1 MKKHIKAELL
11 MLKQNGLATQ
21 NYKQKLN
28 RLIDSPTITFDDWRK
43 TGTFCNGSDISK
55 MYNLGTLSTHVVRY
69 AGGIVIECDH
79 LYKDEKKPKIFENS
93 NSEKGAEITEPE
105 MFEEP
110 NLEEDFEIPAFLRK
124 QKN

>member
-43 TGTFCNGSDISK
+43 QGPFVMALTYLKCT
-55 MYNLGTLSTHVVRY
+55 TL
-69 AGGIVIECDH
+69 E
-79 LYKDEKKPKIFENS
+79 LYQP
-93 NSEKGAEITEPE
+93 T
-105 MFEEP
+105 
-110 NLEEDFEIPAFLRK
+110 
-124 QKN
+124 

>member
-21 NYKQKLN
+21 KYKQKLN

-79 LYKDEKKPKIFENS
+79 VYKDNTWTERKPIYTFQGYKATSLKEVEKVAWEQMNNETVINNQQKI
-93 NSEKGAEITEPE
+93 
-105 MFEEP
+105 
-110 NLEEDFEIPAFLRK
+110 
-124 QKN
+124 